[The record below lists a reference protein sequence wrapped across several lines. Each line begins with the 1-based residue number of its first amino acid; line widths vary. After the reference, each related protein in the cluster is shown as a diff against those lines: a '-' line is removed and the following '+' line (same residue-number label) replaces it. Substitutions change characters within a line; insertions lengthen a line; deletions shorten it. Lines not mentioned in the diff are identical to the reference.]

1 MCVVSCVVTRRFGA
15 CCERFYRISFGFHPH
30 WLYRS
35 NMRRLTCPAIAMI
48 VESDVP
54 FSASWVMAQ
63 CRRSWNRKPG
73 KPAFLVSVLHADRQL
88 FRCRVGS
95 KAVTL

>member
-1 MCVVSCVVTRRFGA
+1 MARVSIAVLFASILT
-15 CCERFYRISFGFHPH
+15 

-54 FSASWVMAQ
+54 FSAS
-63 CRRSWNRKPG
+63 
-73 KPAFLVSVLHADRQL
+73 
-88 FRCRVGS
+88 
-95 KAVTL
+95 